1 MIILSIRKILI
12 KHRKVKIQLISII
25 LVSRFRV
32 IINSYFIKYNFPN
45 RTSIFIVTKLSV
57 SKNETF
63 YMGQEII
70 NYLNNVL
77 FKGKSQWFCVCVIFV
92 DKGFL
97 LLNGFIY
104 GTGSK
109 EQKNNLPIFSTPP
122 FPVPT
127 GTW

>member
-77 FKGKSQWFCVCVIFV
+77 FKGKSQ
-92 DKGFL
+92 
-97 LLNGFIY
+97 
-104 GTGSK
+104 
-109 EQKNNLPIFSTPP
+109 
-122 FPVPT
+122 
-127 GTW
+127 